1 MYKYGYI
8 WVHTYVDGWAGVDG
22 RVTKQWFWYSFC
34 LWTQRSTIFWRL
46 CTFLSFLVFTFT
58 LLGGWGELEVV
69 GGEGSRWGGWGSR
82 VHLHC
87 ARLEAGGEHS
97 IYRWWI
103 SLKCSFQ
110 VPWSRSKCF
119 NGRTQR
125 NNSSRGFGPLGNM
138 RVKLIQRKYIV
149 FWSSK
154 ITSNIPQINM
164 MSKFAFCLASAGKC
178 VVYEYIICDIQIC
191 ISIDKTA
198 NRDKY
203 ACIV

>member
-1 MYKYGYI
+1 MYKCGYI

-22 RVTKQWFWYSFC
+22 RVTKQWVWFF
-34 LWTQRSTIFWRL
+34 
-46 CTFLSFLVFTFT
+46 FLSLDTTKHHFLTFMHIFGVYVYVAGG
-58 LLGGWGELEVV
+58 LGWVRGCG
-69 GGEGSRWGGWGSR
+69 GGEGLRWGGWGSR

-110 VPWSRSKCF
+110 VLWSRSKCF
-119 NGRTQR
+119 NGRIQR

-154 ITSNIPQINM
+154 RTSNIPQINM

>member
-1 MYKYGYI
+1 MSLEGLASAEVTILWTTISVRLRHRRTFRDGVLISVAATGNPRTKYGGCEKLPRFI
-8 WVHTYVDGWAGVDG
+8 T
-22 RVTKQWFWYSFC
+22 
-34 LWTQRSTIFWRL
+34 
-46 CTFLSFLVFTFT
+46 
-58 LLGGWGELEVV
+58 GGWG
-69 GGEGSRWGGWGSR
+69 G
-82 VHLHC
+82 
-87 ARLEAGGEHS
+87 HS

-178 VVYEYIICDIQIC
+178 VVYEYIICVY
-191 ISIDKTA
+191 T
-198 NRDKY
+198 NMYKY
-203 ACIV
+203 R